1 MHTNKFS
8 IRWLTGA
15 HISSIANEFIRTI
28 LSLFYEKILNAQ
40 KRKSNQNQL
49 TKQKQVNKKQQT
61 QQFLCT
67 KTSKKEKIVY
77 LAFLKK
83 KWNFPDN
90 RIYYTIFKLVEKNKF
105 KRSTEK
111 FKDKLSSD
119 IKDED
124 QLLSNNTRK
133 VHATSPQF
141 YIQGL

>member
-83 KWNFPDN
+83 K
-90 RIYYTIFKLVEKNKF
+90 
-105 KRSTEK
+105 
-111 FKDKLSSD
+111 
-119 IKDED
+119 
-124 QLLSNNTRK
+124 
-133 VHATSPQF
+133 
-141 YIQGL
+141 